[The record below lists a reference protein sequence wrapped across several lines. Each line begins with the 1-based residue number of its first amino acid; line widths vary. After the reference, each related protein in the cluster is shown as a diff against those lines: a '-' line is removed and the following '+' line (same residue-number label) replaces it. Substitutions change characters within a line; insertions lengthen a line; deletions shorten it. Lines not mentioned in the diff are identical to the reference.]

1 MFLRLTPIKLKLY
14 AEVTLE
20 VNLLVATMKIT
31 LLKKALWEFQT
42 ATINK
47 LLIDN
52 TKAEEDK
59 TPPTLQSFGVSNVF
73 YNNQLIIQN
82 RNINLAVSIL
92 LSFKKM
98 CFV

>member
-20 VNLLVATMKIT
+20 VNLFLVT
-31 LLKKALWEFQT
+31 LKKTLFKQGLWEFQT

-47 LLIDN
+47 LLIDI

-59 TPPTLQSFGVSNVF
+59 TPPTLQSFGVRDVF

-82 RNINLAVSIL
+82 RNFN
-92 LSFKKM
+92 
-98 CFV
+98 